1 MFERF
6 TEIARR
12 AIFFARYEAS
22 QFGSPRIE
30 AEHLVLGLL
39 REDRSLREA
48 LLGGRPAV
56 DAIRKRLEAEAASA
70 KRERLSTSVDLPL
83 SQECKNALAHGEQEA
98 DRLNHKHIE
107 TTHLLLG
114 ILRDEKSFGSILL
127 REQGIDAAVIESLL
141 ATTPPPKAPA
151 SGEKIP
157 FGAKEWGRLLRII
170 FGLAW
175 HPECVDV
182 LSQAVEQAKTLQHD
196 IVMPEHLLLAML
208 LDSKSDAAQLL
219 KEKGVTEE
227 DIRRRLGKSDV

>member
-30 AEHLVLGLL
+30 AE
-39 REDRSLREA
+39 
-48 LLGGRPAV
+48 
-56 DAIRKRLEAEAASA
+56 
-70 KRERLSTSVDLPL
+70 
-83 SQECKNALAHGEQEA
+83 
-98 DRLNHKHIE
+98 RLNHKRIE

-127 REQGIDAAVIESLL
+127 REQGIEAAAIESLL
-141 ATTPPPKAPA
+141 ATTPPQQVPA
-151 SGEKIP
+151 SADKSPHGP
-157 FGAKEWGRLLRII
+157 KEWSRLLRII
-170 FGLAW
+170 FSLAW
-175 HPECVDV
+175 HPACVDI

-208 LDSKSDAAQLL
+208 
-219 KEKGVTEE
+219 
-227 DIRRRLGKSDV
+227 

>member
-56 DAIRKRLEAEAASA
+56 DAIRKRVEAEAASA
-70 KRERLSTSVDLPL
+70 KRERISTSVDLPL
-83 SQECKNALAHGEQEA
+83 SQECKDALIHGEQEA
-98 DRLNHKHIE
+98 DRLNHKRIE

-127 REQGIDAAVIESLL
+127 LEQGIDAAAIESLL
-141 ATTPPPKAPA
+141 ATTPPQQVPA
-151 SGEKIP
+151 SADKSPHGT
-157 FGAKEWGRLLRII
+157 KEWSRLLRII
-170 FGLAW
+170 
-175 HPECVDV
+175 
-182 LSQAVEQAKTLQHD
+182 
-196 IVMPEHLLLAML
+196 
-208 LDSKSDAAQLL
+208 
-219 KEKGVTEE
+219 
-227 DIRRRLGKSDV
+227 